1 MMTKKEIDVVSLIT
15 LVDYKTVVYGNDRDE
30 HIRAVAF
37 YGSCCYAATSNVY
50 IHLLGMGIINDY
62 ICILAMLSLVNMNS
76 IPWFSW
82 PFPWMYI
89 C

>member
-37 YGSCCYAATSNVY
+37 YYISLTVTSCGLL
-50 IHLLGMGIINDY
+50 IHMI
-62 ICILAMLSLVNMNS
+62 
-76 IPWFSW
+76 
-82 PFPWMYI
+82 
-89 C
+89 